1 MRLRNNSVDSK
12 YEKCISY
19 IFNFRQDICL
29 EKLKNIE
36 IDKTNTGVND
46 IDVKLNY

>member
-1 MRLRNNSVDSK
+1 MKNVFHIYLILK
-12 YEKCISY
+12 
-19 IFNFRQDICL
+19 FQDICL